1 MNIDEDDTKLFRLLE
16 PGEFGIYTQSDELPV
31 SDCPVY
37 LMEGVGGICLSGTAT
52 VQVFSHRFR
61 IVRGMVLAL
70 FPWQLISI
78 KEVSDD
84 FGIRFFRISH
94 DMFTDTLSSLWR
106 ARPGFFF
113 YMRTHIASEPREEY
127 VGRFLNFCDLL
138 AYRAE
143 NAPVICRRESVMQ
156 LLRVFYWD
164 VYTIYLNDPQ
174 AEKTAYTHKE
184 ELAFRFMRTVVEEHS
199 PNRDVAYFAERL
211 GITPKYLTNM
221 GTSPV
226 RFLMEFTCAACM
238 SCCESRVTAVGC
250 SRSLRFSLGAA
261 MTRTSSTSTTF
272 KVSRSAADTL
282 PAVRNVR
289 IRGIILYCFITGFVS
304 LAK

>member
-1 MNIDEDDTKLFRLLE
+1 MKTIRNFQVARA
-16 PGEFGIYTQSDELPV
+16 GEFGIYTQSDELPV

-84 FGIRFFRISH
+84 SGSGFPHIARYVYRYPQFPVEGQARF
-94 DMFTDTLSSLWR
+94 L
-106 ARPGFFF
+106 F

-156 LLRVFYWD
+156 LCGCS
-164 VYTIYLNDPQ
+164 I
-174 AEKTAYTHKE
+174 
-184 ELAFRFMRTVVEEHS
+184 
-199 PNRDVAYFAERL
+199 
-211 GITPKYLTNM
+211 
-221 GTSPV
+221 GTSTPSISMI
-226 RFLMEFTCAACM
+226 RRLKRLLIPIRKNWHSG
-238 SCCESRVTAVGC
+238 SCGRSSRNILPTGTWRI
-250 SRSLRFSLGAA
+250 SPRGSGSLR
-261 MTRTSSTSTTF
+261 ST
-272 KVSRSAADTL
+272 
-282 PAVRNVR
+282 
-289 IRGIILYCFITGFVS
+289 
-304 LAK
+304 

>member
-94 DMFTDTLSSLWR
+94 DMFPCGG
-106 ARPGFFF
+106 PG
-113 YMRTHIASEPREEY
+113 
-127 VGRFLNFCDLL
+127 
-138 AYRAE
+138 
-143 NAPVICRRESVMQ
+143 PVS
-156 LLRVFYWD
+156 F
-164 VYTIYLNDPQ
+164 
-174 AEKTAYTHKE
+174 
-184 ELAFRFMRTVVEEHS
+184 
-199 PNRDVAYFAERL
+199 
-211 GITPKYLTNM
+211 
-221 GTSPV
+221 
-226 RFLMEFTCAACM
+226 FTCARISPRSRGKSM
-238 SCCESRVTAVGC
+238 SGGS
-250 SRSLRFSLGAA
+250 
-261 MTRTSSTSTTF
+261 
-272 KVSRSAADTL
+272 
-282 PAVRNVR
+282 
-289 IRGIILYCFITGFVS
+289 
-304 LAK
+304 

>member
-1 MNIDEDDTKLFRLLE
+1 MNIDEDDTRLFRPLE

-52 VQVFSHRFR
+52 VKVFSHRFR

-211 GITPKYLTNM
+211 GITPKYLTNLM
-221 GTSPV
+221 NEISGQSARDWIVCFTIFEIKALLRESAMDLKTIVARVNFPDQSTLSRFFRRYTGMSP
-226 RFLMEFTCAACM
+226 
-238 SCCESRVTAVGC
+238 SRY
-250 SRSLRFSLGAA
+250 RKNIHF
-261 MTRTSSTSTTF
+261 
-272 KVSRSAADTL
+272 
-282 PAVRNVR
+282 
-289 IRGIILYCFITGFVS
+289 
-304 LAK
+304 

>member
-211 GITPKYLTNM
+211 GITPKYLTNLKNELC
-221 GTSPV
+221 GQSARDWIDGLEDDRGACQFSRPVYPEPLFPQVHGHVPVPVSEEYSFLSFKPGGSPAS
-226 RFLMEFTCAACM
+226 F
-238 SCCESRVTAVGC
+238 
-250 SRSLRFSLGAA
+250 
-261 MTRTSSTSTTF
+261 
-272 KVSRSAADTL
+272 
-282 PAVRNVR
+282 
-289 IRGIILYCFITGFVS
+289 FVECR
-304 LAK
+304 AEMF

>member
-1 MNIDEDDTKLFRLLE
+1 MKTIRNFSGCSS
-16 PGEFGIYTQSDELPV
+16 PGSSV
-31 SDCPVY
+31 STHSLTNYRYP
-37 LMEGVGGICLSGTAT
+37 
-52 VQVFSHRFR
+52 
-61 IVRGMVLAL
+61 IVRYTLWKGSEASACRVRLRYRFSAIASGSCAGWCL
-70 FPWQLISI
+70 PCFPWQLISI

-113 YMRTHIASEPREEY
+113 LRTHIASEPREEY

-211 GITPKYLTNM
+211 GITPKYLTNLM
-221 GTSPV
+221 NEISGQSARDWIVYFTIFRDQGAARESAMDLKTIVARVNFPRPV
-226 RFLMEFTCAACM
+226 YPEPLFPQVYGHVPVSIPEEYSFLNDRLGRKPGFFF
-238 SCCESRVTAVGC
+238 VGC
-250 SRSLRFSLGAA
+250 EG
-261 MTRTSSTSTTF
+261 
-272 KVSRSAADTL
+272 
-282 PAVRNVR
+282 
-289 IRGIILYCFITGFVS
+289 
-304 LAK
+304 

>member
-94 DMFTDTLSSLWR
+94 DMLSLI
-106 ARPGFFF
+106 
-113 YMRTHIASEPREEY
+113 HI
-127 VGRFLNFCDLL
+127 
-138 AYRAE
+138 
-143 NAPVICRRESVMQ
+143 
-156 LLRVFYWD
+156 
-164 VYTIYLNDPQ
+164 
-174 AEKTAYTHKE
+174 
-184 ELAFRFMRTVVEEHS
+184 
-199 PNRDVAYFAERL
+199 
-211 GITPKYLTNM
+211 
-221 GTSPV
+221 
-226 RFLMEFTCAACM
+226 
-238 SCCESRVTAVGC
+238 
-250 SRSLRFSLGAA
+250 
-261 MTRTSSTSTTF
+261 
-272 KVSRSAADTL
+272 
-282 PAVRNVR
+282 
-289 IRGIILYCFITGFVS
+289 
-304 LAK
+304 

>member
-184 ELAFRFMRTVVEEHS
+184 ELAFLVHTARAHS
-199 PNRDVAYFAERL
+199 RHRYRKF
-211 GITPKYLTNM
+211 
-221 GTSPV
+221 
-226 RFLMEFTCAACM
+226 
-238 SCCESRVTAVGC
+238 
-250 SRSLRFSLGAA
+250 
-261 MTRTSSTSTTF
+261 
-272 KVSRSAADTL
+272 
-282 PAVRNVR
+282 
-289 IRGIILYCFITGFVS
+289 FI
-304 LAK
+304 

>member
-1 MNIDEDDTKLFRLLE
+1 MNIDEDDTRLFRPLE
-16 PGEFGIYTQSDELPV
+16 PGKAHDPETVAENLYRSRTRQADASDPLHKVYRTTGYRQFVKLCIDTELPV
-31 SDCPVY
+31 
-37 LMEGVGGICLSGTAT
+37 
-52 VQVFSHRFR
+52 QVFGHRFR

-106 ARPGFFF
+106 PRPGFFF
-113 YMRTHIASEPREEY
+113 YMRTHVASEPREEY

-143 NAPVICRRESVMQ
+143 NAPAICCRESVMQ

-164 VYTIYLNDPQ
+164 IYSIYLNDPQ

-184 ELAFRFMRTVVEEHS
+184 ELAFRFMQTIVEEHS

-211 GITPKYLTNM
+211 GINEYSSDT
-221 GTSPV
+221 GTG
-226 RFLMEFTCAACM
+226 TCPCTCGK
-238 SCCESRVTAVGC
+238 SGSG
-250 SRSLRFSLGAA
+250 
-261 MTRTSSTSTTF
+261 
-272 KVSRSAADTL
+272 
-282 PAVRNVR
+282 
-289 IRGIILYCFITGFVS
+289 
-304 LAK
+304 

>member
-1 MNIDEDDTKLFRLLE
+1 MNIDEDDTKLFRPLE
-16 PGEFGIYTQSDELPV
+16 PGEFGIYTELDELPV
-31 SDCPVY
+31 SGCPVY
-37 LMEGVGGICLSGTAT
+37 LMKGVGGICLSGTAT
-52 VQVFSHRFR
+52 VQVFGHRFR

-70 FPWQLISI
+70 FPWQLASI

-106 ARPGFFF
+106 PRPGFFF
-113 YMRTHIASEPREEY
+113 YMRTHVASEPREEY

-143 NAPVICRRESVMQ
+143 NAPAICRRESVMQ

-164 VYTIYLNDPQ
+164 IYAIYLNDPQ

-184 ELAFRFMRTVVEEHS
+184 ELAFRFMQTVVEEHS

-211 GITPKYLTNM
+211 GITPKYLTNLM
-221 GTSPV
+221 NEISGQSARDWIVYYTIFEIKALLRESAMDLKTIVARVNFPDQSTLSRFFRRYTGMSPSQY
-226 RFLMEFTCAACM
+226 RKNIHF
-238 SCCESRVTAVGC
+238 
-250 SRSLRFSLGAA
+250 
-261 MTRTSSTSTTF
+261 
-272 KVSRSAADTL
+272 
-282 PAVRNVR
+282 
-289 IRGIILYCFITGFVS
+289 
-304 LAK
+304 

>member
-37 LMEGVGGICLSGTAT
+37 LMKGVGGICLSGTAT
-52 VQVFSHRFR
+52 VQVFGHRFR

-70 FPWQLISI
+70 FPWQLASI

-106 ARPGFFF
+106 PRPGFFF
-113 YMRTHIASEPREEY
+113 YMRTHVASEPREEY

-143 NAPVICRRESVMQ
+143 NAPAICRRESVMQ

-164 VYTIYLNDPQ
+164 IYAIYLNDPQ

-184 ELAFRFMRTVVEEHS
+184 ELAFRFMQTVVEEHS

-211 GITPKYLTNM
+211 GITPKYLTNLM
-221 GTSPV
+221 NEISGQSARDWIVYYTIFEIKALLRESAMDLKTIVARVNFPDQSTLSRFFRRYTGMSPSQY
-226 RFLMEFTCAACM
+226 RKNIHF
-238 SCCESRVTAVGC
+238 
-250 SRSLRFSLGAA
+250 
-261 MTRTSSTSTTF
+261 
-272 KVSRSAADTL
+272 
-282 PAVRNVR
+282 
-289 IRGIILYCFITGFVS
+289 
-304 LAK
+304 